1 MSEETKSKSTL
12 SRMVIALVVTLVIAA
27 VWFYVTLPAINLHNT
42 GFYSFVLVLLLVY
55 ILVFMIAL
63 GVDTGTQGMR
73 LQSYLS
79 FAKTQCKAVCI
90 IVLALAAIF
99 VVGQII
105 SAPIFRAS
113 SYRDLLTVDT
123 GDFATEI
130 EQISFDE
137 IPMLD
142 ESSARRLGDRKL
154 GELSDMVSQFE
165 VAYDYT
171 QINYKG
177 RPVRVASLEYGDFFK
192 WFINT
197 KEGLPAYIT
206 VDMVTQEAK
215 VIRLSSIG
223 ETGMRYSP
231 SEYFNRDLDRAL
243 RFRYPTFMFASS
255 RLELDEDGQPWWVCP
270 RETRS
275 IGLFGG
281 RDVIGAVLLNACT
294 GEHAYYPLDEIPTWV
309 DRVFPAAVITQQ
321 YDYHGVYNAGFI
333 NSLIGQKNV
342 TVTTDGFNYVAMND
356 DVYMYTGITSVNS
369 DMSNIGFLLSNQRTK
384 QTTFYSAPGAI
395 ESSAMGSAEG
405 VVQDLGYTSTFP
417 LLLNIG
423 GQPTYFMSLKDS
435 SELVKMYAMVNVS
448 QYQIVA
454 TGTTVAAC
462 EADYIAKLQQ
472 HNIPVK
478 SDDGQELTVSDAAVT
493 GVIAEIRT
501 AVLDGTSWY
510 YIRLDGSDAFYAMA
524 ASADR
529 NVVILNVGDTVSITC
544 NPDDQGAI
552 RNAAAIIREG
562 AVPDPV
568 AAEEPPDGEAPAEP
582 AAPLSPEEAAQA
594 LPPEGA
600 EEAEE
605 AAG

>member
-1 MSEETKSKSTL
+1 MPENSKSKSTM
-12 SRMVIALVVTLVIAA
+12 SRMAVSLVVTLVIAA
-27 VWFYVTLPAINLHNT
+27 VWFYVSLPAINLHNT
-42 GFYSFVLVLLLVY
+42 GFYSYVLVLLLVY
-55 ILVFMIAL
+55 ILIFMIAL
-63 GVDTGTQGMR
+63 GVDTGSQGMR

-79 FAKTQCKAVCI
+79 FAKNQCKAVVI

-105 SAPIFRAS
+105 SAPIFRAA

-123 GDFATEI
+123 GDFATDI

-206 VDMVTQEAK
+206 IDMVTQEAR
-215 VIRLSSIG
+215 VVRLSSLG
-223 ETGMRYSP
+223 MTGMRYSP
-231 SEYFNRDLDRAL
+231 SEFFNRDLDRAL
-243 RFRYPTFMFASS
+243 RFRYPTYMFSS
-255 RLELDEDGQPWWVCP
+255 AHLELDEDGQPWWVCP
-270 RETRS
+270 RESRT

-281 RDVIGAVLLNACT
+281 RDIIGAVLLNACT
-294 GEHAYYPLDEIPTWV
+294 GEHAYYPVDEIPTWV
-309 DRVFPAAVITQQ
+309 DRVYSATLITQQ

-384 QTTFYSAPGAI
+384 DTTYYAAPGAI
-395 ESSAMGSAEG
+395 ETSAMGSAEG
-405 VVQDLGYTSTFP
+405 VVQDLGYQATFP

-462 EADYIAKLQQ
+462 ETDYIAKLKQ

-478 SDDGQELTVSDAAVT
+478 SDDGQELVVSEAAVS

-510 YIRLDGSDAFYAMA
+510 YIRLDGDEAFYAMA
-524 ASADR
+524 ASMDQH
-529 NVVILNVGDTVSITC
+529 VVILNVGDTVSITAD
-544 NPDDQGAI
+544 PEDQGAI
-552 RNAAAIIREG
+552 RIAAAITRDG
-562 AVPDPV
+562 AAPDPMP
-568 AAEEPPDGEAPAEP
+568 AAEAEAEIDEA
-582 AAPLSPEEAAQA
+582 SEEAA
-594 LPPEGA
+594 PPA
-600 EEAEE
+600 EED
-605 AAG
+605 AA

>member
-1 MSEETKSKSTL
+1 MPENNNRKPTL
-12 SRMVIALVVTLVIAA
+12 SRMIVSLVVTLVIAG
-27 VWFYVTLPAINLHNT
+27 VWFYVSLPAINLHNT
-42 GFYSFVLVLLLVY
+42 GFYSYVLVLLLVY

-63 GVDTGTQGMR
+63 GVDTGSQGMR
-73 LQSYLS
+73 LQTYLS
-79 FAKTQCKAVCI
+79 FAKNQCKAVVV

-99 VVGQII
+99 IVGQII
-105 SAPIFRAS
+105 SAPILRAG

-192 WFINT
+192 WFLNT

-206 VDMVTQEAK
+206 IDMVTQEAK

-223 ETGMRYSP
+223 QTGMRYSP

-243 RFRYPTFMFASS
+243 RFRYPTFMFSS
-255 RLELDEDGQPWWVCP
+255 AHLELDEEGQPWWVCP

-281 RDVIGAVLLNACT
+281 RDIVGAVLLNACT
-294 GEHAYYPLDEIPTWV
+294 GEHTYYTVDDIPTWV
-309 DRVFPAAVITQQ
+309 DRVYSATLITQQ

-342 TVTTDGFNYVAMND
+342 TVTTDGFNYVAMDD

-369 DMSNIGFLLSNQRTK
+369 DKSNIGFLLSNQRTK
-384 QTTFYSAPGAI
+384 RTTYYAAPGAI
-395 ESSAMGSAEG
+395 ETSAMDSAQG
-405 VVQDLGYTSTFP
+405 VVQDLGYQSTFP

-435 SELVKMYAMVNVS
+435 SDLVKMYAMVNVS

-478 SDDGQELTVSDAAVT
+478 DDDGQELVVNEATVSGT
-493 GVIAEIRT
+493 IAEIRT

-524 ASADR
+524 ASTDR
-529 NVVILNVGDTVSITC
+529 NVVILNVGDTVSITAD
-544 NPDDQGAI
+544 PEDQGAI
-552 RNAAAIIREG
+552 RNAAAISRDG
-562 AVPDPV
+562 AAPDPV
-568 AAEEPPDGEAPAEP
+568 VPEEPGSELEDTEAPAEE
-582 AAPLSPEEAAQA
+582 ALTDAP
-594 LPPEGA
+594 
-600 EEAEE
+600 
-605 AAG
+605 

>member
-1 MSEETKSKSTL
+1 MPENKSHSTL
-12 SRMVIALVVTLVIAA
+12 SRMVISLVVTLVIAA
-27 VWFYVTLPAINLHNT
+27 VWFYVSLPAINLHNT
-42 GFYSFVLVLLLVY
+42 GFYSYVLVLLLVY

-63 GVDTGTQGMR
+63 GVDTGTQGIR
-73 LQSYLS
+73 LQTYLS
-79 FAKTQCKAVCI
+79 FAKSQCKAVVV

-99 VVGQII
+99 VAGQIL
-105 SAPIFRAS
+105 SAPILRAG
-113 SYRDLLTVDT
+113 SYRDLLQVDT

-192 WFINT
+192 WFLNT

-206 VDMVTQEAK
+206 IDMVTQEAK
-215 VIRLSSIG
+215 VVRLSSVG
-223 ETGMRYSP
+223 QGGMRYSP
-231 SEYFNRDLDRAL
+231 SEIFNRDLDRAL
-243 RFRYPTFMFASS
+243 RFRYPTYMFSS
-255 RLELDEDGQPWWVCP
+255 AHLELDEEGQPWWVCP
-270 RETRS
+270 RETRT

-281 RDVIGAVLLNACT
+281 RDIVGAVLLNACT
-294 GEHAYYPLDEIPTWV
+294 GEHTYYPVEEIPVWV
-309 DRVFPAAVITQQ
+309 DRVYSATLITQQ
-321 YDYHGVYNAGFI
+321 YDYHGVYNAGFL
-333 NSLIGQKNV
+333 NSLFGQKNV
-342 TVTTDGFNYVAMND
+342 TVTTDGFNYVAMDD

-369 DMSNIGFLLSNQRTK
+369 DKSNIGFLLSNQRTK
-384 QTTFYSAPGAI
+384 ATTYYAAPGAI
-395 ESSAMGSAEG
+395 ETSAMDSAQG
-405 VVQDLGYTSTFP
+405 VVQDLGYQSTFP

-435 SELVKMYAMVNVS
+435 SDLVKMYAMVNVS

-454 TGTTVAAC
+454 TGTTVASC

-478 SDDGQELTVSDAAVT
+478 SDDGQELVVSEASVSGA
-493 GVIAEIRT
+493 IAEIRT

-510 YIRLDGSDAFYAMA
+510 YIRLDGSEAFYAMA

-529 NVVILNVGDTVSITC
+529 NVVILNVGDTVRITAD
-544 NPDDQGAI
+544 PEDQGAI
-552 RNAAAIIREG
+552 RNAAAISRDG
-562 AVPDPV
+562 AAPDPV
-568 AAEEPPDGEAPAEP
+568 ETPAEEAPATEAAEPAEP
-582 AAPLSPEEAAQA
+582 AAEAA
-594 LPPEGA
+594 E
-600 EEAEE
+600 
-605 AAG
+605 